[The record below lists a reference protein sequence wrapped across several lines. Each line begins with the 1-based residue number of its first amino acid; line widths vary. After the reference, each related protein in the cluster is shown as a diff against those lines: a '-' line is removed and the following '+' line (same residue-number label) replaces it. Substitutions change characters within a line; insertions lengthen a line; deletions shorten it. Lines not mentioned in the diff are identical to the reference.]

1 MNKHTVARQLLID
14 EGLRLKPYRCTA
26 GKLTIG
32 VGRNLDD
39 RGITEPEAMGLL
51 DNDIRRVWSEV
62 MSNLPWAIRAPEV
75 VQDVL
80 VNMGFNLG
88 LGGLL
93 GFKRTLAHLEA
104 GEYGKAADAMLDSRW
119 AGQVGERAQRLA
131 RQIRALESGAGTS
144 TAEVE

>member
-39 RGITEPEAMGLL
+39 RGITEPEALGLL

-62 MSNLPWAIRAPEV
+62 MSSLPWAIRAPEV

-93 GFKRTLAHLEA
+93 GFKQTLAHLEA
-104 GEYGKAADAMLDSRW
+104 REYGKAADAMLDSRW

-131 RQIRALESGAGTS
+131 RQIRALEPGAG
-144 TAEVE
+144 AEGVE

>member
-1 MNKHTVARQLLID
+1 
-14 EGLRLKPYRCTA
+14 
-26 GKLTIG
+26 
-32 VGRNLDD
+32 
-39 RGITEPEAMGLL
+39 
-51 DNDIRRVWSEV
+51 
-62 MSNLPWAIRAPEV
+62 MSNLPWAIGAPEV

-104 GEYGKAADAMLDSRW
+104 GAYTQAADAMLDSRW

-131 RQIRALESGAGTS
+131 RQIRAL
-144 TAEVE
+144 AEVPL

>member
-1 MNKHTVARQLLID
+1 MNKHAVARQLLID

-51 DNDIRRVWSEV
+51 DNDIRRVWGEL
-62 MSNLPWAIRAPEV
+62 MTTIPWVIRAPEA

-104 GEYGKAADAMLDSRW
+104 GAYQQAADAMLDSRW
-119 AGQVGERAQRLA
+119 AEQVGERAQRLA
-131 RQIRALESGAGTS
+131 RQIRAL
-144 TAEVE
+144 AEVPL

>member
-1 MNKHTVARQLLID
+1 MNKHAVARQLLID

-51 DNDIRRVWSEV
+51 DNDIRRVWGEL
-62 MSNLPWAIRAPEV
+62 MTTIPWAIRAPEV

-104 GEYGKAADAMLDSRW
+104 GAYQQAADAMLDSRW
-119 AGQVGERAQRLA
+119 AEQVGERAQRLA
-131 RQIRALESGAGTS
+131 RQIRAL
-144 TAEVE
+144 AEVPL

>member
-1 MNKHTVARQLLID
+1 MNKHAVARQLLID

-39 RGITEPEAMGLL
+39 RGITEPEAMELL
-51 DNDIRRVWSEV
+51 NNDIRRVWGEL
-62 MSNLPWAIRAPEV
+62 MTTIPWAIRAPEA

-104 GEYGKAADAMLDSRW
+104 GAYQQAADAMLDSRW
-119 AGQVGERAQRLA
+119 AEQVGERAQRLA
-131 RQIRALESGAGTS
+131 RQIRAL
-144 TAEVE
+144 AEVPL

>member
-39 RGITEPEAMGLL
+39 RGITEPEALGLL

-104 GEYGKAADAMLDSRW
+104 REYGKAADAMLDSRW
-119 AGQVGERAQRLA
+119 AEQVGERAQRLA
-131 RQIRALESGAGTS
+131 RQIRAL
-144 TAEVE
+144 AEVPL